1 MSSRMTREDLL
12 RRGAVGVGA
21 LSVPG
26 LLAACGGSSPK
37 SAGSSEKVNKVMN
50 FANWPYYIDTP
61 ATLKAAGI
69 HKPTTLKQF
78 TEQTRIKVNS

>member
-26 LLAACGGSSPK
+26 LLAACVPGPDGMP
-37 SAGSSEKVNKVMN
+37 ASENALRKLAWLPGTPLI
-50 FANWPYYIDTP
+50 FATP
-61 ATLKAAGI
+61 A
-69 HKPTTLKQF
+69 
-78 TEQTRIKVNS
+78 